1 MMLTRAALLVLSMAG
16 LYACG
21 GGDGDTGQDS
31 GITPSAAP
39 SSVREALLKMDAD
52 GTAPKLNR
60 DADVAGTDVDGNG
73 VRDDLDAYINSLPD
87 TEPQKKALRQGYRVL
102 RNLLLLDT
110 TDTTAVLDGMRN
122 SAASIWCIC
131 SRYGSDANKKS
142 GEVEKYT
149 VNTEERFKAYARFN
163 AAASGHS
170 AVMPRG
176 DGCDE

>member
-87 TEPQKKALRQGYRVL
+87 TEPQKKALRQGYRGNPPIF
-102 RNLLLLDT
+102 R
-110 TDTTAVLDGMRN
+110 
-122 SAASIWCIC
+122 SIQ
-131 SRYGSDANKKS
+131 K
-142 GEVEKYT
+142 
-149 VNTEERFKAYARFN
+149 
-163 AAASGHS
+163 
-170 AVMPRG
+170 
-176 DGCDE
+176 